1 MAPNNSTS
9 ISPETQATDLVSF
22 KILSD
27 NNQLS
32 GEYRILS
39 IEVVKSFNRIS
50 SAKIVIAD
58 GDPAKQDFPISSK
71 DDSLIPGHEF
81 EVQLGYQGKS
91 TSVFKGIITKH
102 AIRSNKNKTSTLT
115 IEAKDKSV
123 KLTIGRKSQTFSD
136 KTDTEIIESILK
148 RSGFKSSEIELDDT
162 SLKHAEMVQYNATDW
177 DFVISRAE
185 MNSMVV
191 LTDNNKLIIKKP
203 DTSQEPAKEVTYG
216 KEVIEFDS
224 LIDGLTQI
232 KEVKGLSWNFKDQK
246 LEQSDAATIQFKES
260 GNTKGE
266 SLAEA
271 FGVKEYN
278 LVHTGNLK
286 TGELKLWGNAR
297 LLKSRM
303 AKNTGRIKVKGLT
316 DIKPGQVIKLNGFG
330 KRFNG
335 NVFVTGSRHCYD
347 KSIWETEIFY
357 GLEDTW
363 FYQKQDIVEK
373 PASGIIPGVRGL
385 QIGVVIKVEGDPDK
399 EDRVKVQIPAIDAKE
414 GIWAR
419 VASLDAGKD
428 RGAFFRPEIHDEV
441 IVGFLNSDPRHAII
455 LGMLNSSAHPAP
467 LQSKDD
473 NHQKGFVTRSK
484 IKLLFD
490 DEKKS
495 IHLETPKGK
504 IIEINDEKDEI
515 TLSDKH
521 NNKIKLGSNGITIES
536 AKDISFKTSAG
547 NVKIEG
553 KSVEVKASTK
563 SSISG
568 TASAELVSTGQ
579 TKIKGG
585 IVNIN

>member
-1 MAPNNSTS
+1 MAANNSAS

-27 NNQLS
+27 NNPVS

-39 IEVVKSFNRIS
+39 IDVVKCFNRIS

-58 GDPAKQDFPISSK
+58 GDPSKQDFPISSK

-91 TSVFKGIITKH
+91 TTVFKGIIIKH
-102 AIRSNKNKTSTLT
+102 ALRSNKNKVSSLT
-115 IEAKDKSV
+115 IEARDKAV
-123 KLTIGRKSQTFSD
+123 KLTIGRKSQTFSE
-136 KTDTEIIESILK
+136 KSDTEIVEAILK
-148 RSGFKSSEIELDDT
+148 RSGFKSGEIELED
-162 SLKHAEMVQYNATDW
+162 SGLKHAEMVQYNTTDW
-177 DFVISRAE
+177 DFIISRAE
-185 MNSMVV
+185 MNSMLV

-203 DTSQEPAKEVTYG
+203 DTSQEPSKEVTYG
-216 KEVIEFDS
+216 KEVIEFES
-224 LIDGLTQI
+224 ELDGRTQI

-246 LEQSDAATIQFKES
+246 LEKSDAATIQFKES
-260 GNTKGE
+260 GNIKGE

-271 FGVKEYN
+271 FGVKEFN

-286 TGELKLWGNAR
+286 TGELKQWSNAR

-335 NVFVTGSRHCYD
+335 NVYVTGTRHCFD
-347 KSIWETEIFY
+347 KSIWETEIYF
-357 GLEDTW
+357 GLDDQW
-363 FYQKQDIVEK
+363 FYQKQDIIEK
-373 PASGIIPGVRGL
+373 PAAGIVPGVTGL
-385 QIGVVIKVEGDPDK
+385 QIGVVIKIEGDPDK
-399 EDRVKVQIPAIDAKE
+399 EDRIKVRIPAIDANE

-419 VASLDAGKD
+419 IASLDAGKD

-441 IVGFLNSDPRHAII
+441 IIGFLNSDPRHAII
-455 LGMLNSSAHPAP
+455 LGMLNSSANPAP
-467 LQSKDD
+467 MQSKDN
-473 NHQKGFVTRSK
+473 NHQKGFITRSK

-490 DEKKS
+490 DDKKS
-495 IHLETPKGK
+495 FHLETPKGK
-504 IIEINDEKDEI
+504 VIEINDDKDEI

-521 NNKIKLGSNGITIES
+521 NNKIKLGSDGITIES
-536 AKDISFKTSAG
+536 AKNISFKTSAG
-547 NVKIEG
+547 DVKIEG